1 MILSK
6 PNYIKIYGHRGA
18 RGDLPENTLESF
30 KYLFKNNINAYET
43 DILISKDLIPVIT
56 HDFRLD
62 PSFTKDNEGNWITDE
77 NIIIFDL
84 SYDELLKF
92 DVGALNKLS
101 RYGRRFVNQ
110 KTLENQKIPKLSELL
125 ELSSKNK
132 SENLLINLEIKSTP
146 DEENLT
152 PTPEEMV
159 KLVMQEV
166 NKSNLQNKII
176 ISSFDWR
183 TLTEIKNHYPEI
195 SRAYLSFQ
203 QQTGIKIKNTIY
215 NRSPWMSFL
224 PFFEKYE
231 LPKIIKSQG
240 GKAWH
245 PYHKDITKKLVEISH
260 QEDLPVNVWTV
271 NEEYDML
278 KMIEYSVDGIMTDYP
293 LRLKEL
299 CDKENICLL
308 YTSPSPRD
316 PE

>member
-92 DVGALNKLS
+92 DVGSLNKLS

-159 KLVMQEV
+159 KLVMKEV

-183 TLTEIKNHYPEI
+183 TLTEIKNLYPEI
-195 SRAYLSFQ
+195 SRAYLSFLQ
-203 QQTGIKIKNTIY
+203 QAGIKIKNTIY
-215 NRSPWMSFL
+215 NRSPWMSYL

-240 GKAWH
+240 GKALH
-245 PYHKDITKKLVEISH
+245 PYHKDITKKLVDISH

-271 NEEYDML
+271 NEENDML
-278 KMIEYSVDGIMTDYP
+278 KMIEYGVDGIMTDYP
-293 LRLKEL
+293 LKLKEL
-299 CDKENICLL
+299 CEKENIKWF
-308 YTSPSPRD
+308 
-316 PE
+316 

>member
-1 MILSK
+1 LILSK

-278 KMIEYSVDGIMTDYP
+278 KMIEYSVDGIITDYP

-299 CDKENICLL
+299 CDKENINWF
-308 YTSPSPRD
+308 
-316 PE
+316 

>member
-6 PNYIKIYGHRGA
+6 PNHIKIYGHRGA

-30 KYLFKNNINAYET
+30 KYLFENNINAYET

-56 HDFRLD
+56 HDFRLE
-62 PSFTKDNEGNWITDE
+62 PSFTKDSEGNWIEDE
-77 NIIIFDL
+77 NIKIFDL
-84 SYDELLKF
+84 TYEELLKF
-92 DVGALNKLS
+92 DVGSINKLS

-110 KTLENQKIPKLSELL
+110 KPLENQRIPKLSELL
-125 ELSSKNK
+125 DLSLKNK

-152 PTPEEMV
+152 PAPEDTV
-159 KLVMQEV
+159 KLVVDEI
-166 NKSNLQNKII
+166 NLSNLKDKII
-176 ISSFDWR
+176 VSSFDWR
-183 TLTEIKNHYPEI
+183 TLTEIKNQYPEI
-195 SRAYLSFQ
+195 SRAYLTYQ
-203 QQTGIKIKNTIY
+203 QVRGMKIKKTIY

-224 PFFEKYE
+224 PFYEDHE

-245 PYHKDITKKLVEISH
+245 PYRKDITKKLVDISH

-271 NEEYDML
+271 NEEYEML
-278 KMIEYSVDGIMTDYP
+278 KMIEYGVDGIMTDYP

-299 CDKENICLL
+299 CEKENINWF
-308 YTSPSPRD
+308 
-316 PE
+316 

>member
-18 RGDLPENTLESF
+18 RGDLLENTLESF

-92 DVGALNKLS
+92 DVGSLNKLS

-159 KLVMQEV
+159 KLVMKEV

-271 NEEYDML
+271 NEENDML
-278 KMIEYSVDGIMTDYP
+278 KMIEYGVDGIMTDYP

-299 CDKENICLL
+299 CDKENINWF
-308 YTSPSPRD
+308 
-316 PE
+316 